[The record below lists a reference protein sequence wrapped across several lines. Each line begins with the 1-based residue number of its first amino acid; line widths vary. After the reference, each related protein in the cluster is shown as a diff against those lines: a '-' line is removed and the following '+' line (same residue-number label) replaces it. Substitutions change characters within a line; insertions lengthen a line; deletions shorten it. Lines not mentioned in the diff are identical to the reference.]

1 MNGMEL
7 IFIFALTSLR
17 IISSLSVVRDD
28 NVEFY
33 DSRQDNCDLELY
45 QGKSQLECAPL
56 TGDLYHNLWHG
67 TMAKNKTTQMTS
79 CCRLCCYGQV
89 ADCGRCNLT
98 EVPQDLPDNITHLL
112 LNYNNITSSALY
124 PGVFVNYSKLLVLQ
138 MDSNNLTVLPE
149 GVFYGLSSLIQLS
162 LYNNN
167 ILMDS
172 ALNGST
178 VFALLGNT
186 LKILVMNRNNPNTSS
201 EQLMYPDFALSFL
214 TKLTVLHID
223 GLMNKTFDHGFSNLK
238 NLRNLTLAGFKCG
251 YCNIHLLSNETF
263 QFLTSLHHLNV
274 SDCGIQGKIIE
285 NGAFEKLTE
294 LRSLDVSHNFD
305 LGLSALG
312 NVMYSFRNSPNLR
325 HLKLQRIGAR
335 FAACIVVYKHTL
347 RHFKNTS
354 LEVIEAMDNEI
365 EMIEFGAI
373 QMLPPTL
380 RTLNLTNNRI
390 MFGAYWR
397 DMGYLTRLQ
406 SLHLDNVPTRFKFAL
421 SFPSKKLHCKP
432 PPNEDGSDV
441 KEESD
446 EPFILPLPP
455 TLTQLTMHSNSLE
468 YQVNNISFSDNN
480 SLEHVDISGNMF
492 NSLIGPITG
501 LHSLK
506 NLSMSSCFI
515 ETIKNMFFKTLTSLR
530 YLNLFQNLLGECLYR
545 NNDIFDP
552 LINLTYLNISFNNLY
567 RLSNGTFKSLRSLE
581 ILDLST
587 NRLGNIHF
595 SIAHMQNLKL
605 LDLHKNQ
612 IGSLHK
618 HIRTAI
624 NELLAANKTLYVDMR
639 NNPILCDC
647 DNLEFLEWVVETNIF
662 RFPSKDYYCKYVS
675 ADQVS
680 VEMPDGYE
688 DEVRKL
694 RRLCKTNVGLFVAV
708 VGATLAVLVSLLG
721 VIMYR
726 LRWTLRYWYHAA
738 KFYVHHKASPEMY
751 EYDVFISY
759 ENGDVKFVL
768 EELCPKLRDERKIK
782 VLIHGENFQVGRQI
796 ADNIYMAVT
805 QCRKT
810 LVILTRRLLASKWCK
825 YELQMARLESINT
838 GFNVLIFLL
847 MDEIPTHEINVE
859 VMSYIKSS
867 MYIAYPKDP
876 NHRKAFWDKLAHDI
890 KA

>member
-1 MNGMEL
+1 
-7 IFIFALTSLR
+7 
-17 IISSLSVVRDD
+17 
-28 NVEFY
+28 
-33 DSRQDNCDLELY
+33 
-45 QGKSQLECAPL
+45 
-56 TGDLYHNLWHG
+56 
-67 TMAKNKTTQMTS
+67 
-79 CCRLCCYGQV
+79 CRLCCNGQV

-112 LNYNNITSSALY
+112 LNYNNISSSALY
-124 PGVFVNYSKLLVLQ
+124 PGVLANYSKLLVLQ
-138 MDSNNLTVLPE
+138 MDCNNLTVLPE
-149 GVFYGLSSLIQLS
+149 GLFYGLSSLIQLS

-172 ALNGST
+172 ALNRST
-178 VFALLGNT
+178 VFAPLGNT

-201 EQLMYPDFALSFL
+201 DQLMYPDFALSFL
-214 TKLTVLHID
+214 TKLTVLHMD
-223 GLMNKTFDHGFSNLK
+223 GLMNKTFDQGFSNLK
-238 NLRNLTLAGFKCG
+238 ELRNLKLAGFKCG

-263 QFLTSLHHLNV
+263 QFLTSLHDLNV

-294 LRSLDVSHNFD
+294 LRSLDVSNNFD

-325 HLKLQRIGAR
+325 HLKLQKIGTR

-373 QMLPPTL
+373 QMLPTTL
-380 RTLNLTNNRI
+380 RILNLTNNRI

-397 DMGYLTRLQ
+397 DMGYLKGLQ
-406 SLHLDNVPTRFKFAL
+406 SLHLDGIPTPYRFAPN
-421 SFPSKKLHCKP
+421 FPTKILHCKTP
-432 PPNEDGSDV
+432 PTEDDSDI
-441 KEESD
+441 KGEPD
-446 EPFILPLPP
+446 DPFILPLPP
-455 TLTQLTMHSNSLE
+455 TLTELTMHSNSLA
-468 YQVNNISFSDNN
+468 YKVNNISFSDNN

-492 NSLIGPITG
+492 NFLIGPVTG

-515 ETIKNMFFKTLTSLR
+515 ETIENSFFKTLTNLQ
-530 YLNLFQNLLGECLYR
+530 YLNLFQNMLGDCLNK
-545 NNDIFDP
+545 NNDIFEP

-567 RLSNGTFKSLRSLE
+567 RLSNESFKSLRRLE

-595 SIAHMQNLKL
+595 SIAHMPNLKL

-624 NELLAANKTLYVDMR
+624 NGLLAANKTFHMDMR
-639 NNPILCDC
+639 NNPILCEC

-662 RFPSKDYYCKYVS
+662 GAPSEDYYCKYDS
-675 ADQVS
+675 ANQVS

-694 RRLCKTNVGLFVAV
+694 RRMCKTNVGLFVAV

-726 LRWTLRYWYHAA
+726 FRYRLWTLRYWYHAA
-738 KFYVHHKASPEMY
+738 KFYVNHKASPEMY

-768 EELCPKLRDERKIK
+768 EVRGHLRDERKIK

-810 LVILTRRLLASKWCK
+810 LVILTRRLLASKWCT
-825 YELQMARLESINT
+825 YELQVSHKD
-838 GFNVLIFLL
+838 VL
-847 MDEIPTHEINVE
+847 
-859 VMSYIKSS
+859 
-867 MYIAYPKDP
+867 
-876 NHRKAFWDKLAHDI
+876 
-890 KA
+890 

>member
-1 MNGMEL
+1 
-7 IFIFALTSLR
+7 
-17 IISSLSVVRDD
+17 
-28 NVEFY
+28 
-33 DSRQDNCDLELY
+33 
-45 QGKSQLECAPL
+45 
-56 TGDLYHNLWHG
+56 
-67 TMAKNKTTQMTS
+67 
-79 CCRLCCYGQV
+79 

-112 LNYNNITSSALY
+112 LNYNNISSSALY
-124 PGVFVNYSKLLVLQ
+124 PGVLANYSKLLVLQ
-138 MDSNNLTVLPE
+138 MDCNNLTVLPE
-149 GVFYGLSSLIQLS
+149 GLFYGLSSLIQLS

-172 ALNGST
+172 ALNRST
-178 VFALLGNT
+178 VFAPLGNT

-201 EQLMYPDFALSFL
+201 DQLMYPDFALSFL
-214 TKLTVLHID
+214 TKLTVLHMD
-223 GLMNKTFDHGFSNLK
+223 GLMNKTFDQGFSNLK
-238 NLRNLTLAGFKCG
+238 ELRNLNLAGFKCG

-274 SDCGIQGKIIE
+274 SDCGIQGKILE

-294 LRSLDVSHNFD
+294 LKSLDVSNNFD

-312 NVMYSFRNSPNLR
+312 NVMYSFRSSPNLR

-335 FAACIVVYKHTL
+335 FAACIVVYKNTL

-397 DMGYLTRLQ
+397 DMGYLKGLKR
-406 SLHLDNVPTRFKFAL
+406 LHLDGYPTPFRFAPN
-421 SFPSKKLHCKP
+421 FPTKILHCKP
-432 PPNEDGSDV
+432 PHTENCSDV
-441 KEESD
+441 KEESDVADED

-480 SLEHVDISGNMF
+480 SLEYVDISGNMF
-492 NSLIGPITG
+492 NSLIGPVTG

-506 NLSMSSCFI
+506 NLSLSSCFI
-515 ETIKNMFFKTLTSLR
+515 ETIENTFFKTLTSLQ
-530 YLNLFQNLLGECLYR
+530 YLNLFRNLLGEFLCS
-545 NNDIFDP
+545 NDDIFDP

-567 RLSNGTFKSLRSLE
+567 RLNNASFKTLISLE
-581 ILDLST
+581 ILDLSI
-587 NRLGNIHF
+587 NRLGSIHF
-595 SIAHMQNLKL
+595 SIAHMPNLTL
-605 LDLHKNQ
+605 FDLHSNQ
-612 IGSLHK
+612 IGSLYK
-618 HIRTAI
+618 DTRIAI
-624 NELLAANKTLYVDMR
+624 SGLLAANKSFHVDMR
-639 NNPILCDC
+639 DNPIFCDC

-662 RFPSKDYYCKYVS
+662 GFPSKDYYCKYVS
-675 ADQVS
+675 ADQVT

-694 RRLCKTNVGLFVAV
+694 RRLCKTNVGLFVAA

-726 LRWTLRYWYHAA
+726 FRYRQYVLGYWYHAA
-738 KFYVHHKASPEMY
+738 KFYVNHKASPEMY

-759 ENGDVKFVL
+759 ENNDVEFML
-768 EELCPKLRDERKIK
+768 EVRGHLRDERKIK

-810 LVILTRRLLASKWCK
+810 LVILTRRLLASKWCT
-825 YELQMARLESINT
+825 YELQVSHKDVL
-838 GFNVLIFLL
+838 NVVNLF
-847 MDEIPTHEINVE
+847 
-859 VMSYIKSS
+859 
-867 MYIAYPKDP
+867 
-876 NHRKAFWDKLAHDI
+876 
-890 KA
+890 